1 MGRSV
6 GVMFKELM
14 SHLFKKPATVLYPL
28 QRLDPPERFRGRL
41 IWDDTE
47 CIRCSM
53 CVRDCPCD
61 VLELVERDDGSVDDK
76 GKPVRDLV
84 AIMKRCIFCGQ
95 CSWVCPKDA
104 LRFER
109 VFELAQADKNG
120 LRMYV
125 ENHQTYEPPPVA
137 EAAEPAPEADQ
148 ASQSE
153 GEDQTEQ

>member
-28 QRLDPPERFRGRL
+28 ERLEPPERFRGRL
-41 IWDDTE
+41 IWDDAN

-53 CVRDCPCD
+53 CVRDCPSEA
-61 VLELVERDDGSVDDK
+61 LELVERGDGSVDDK
-76 GKPVRDLV
+76 GKPVKDLV
-84 AIMKRCIFCGQ
+84 AAMSRCIFCGQ

-109 VFELAQADKNG
+109 VFELAQGDKAE
-120 LRMYV
+120 LKMYV
-125 ENHQTYEPPPVA
+125 ENAQTYEPAPPA
-137 EAAEPAPEADQ
+137 EATDDAPETEEE
-148 ASQSE
+148 S
-153 GEDQTEQ
+153 QTEE